1 MPSPSRSPS
10 IISVNAGTPFGDVEV
25 TEGAFTALTRFSSQ
39 VRKLMPPE
47 YARYEL
53 KSQFTGAS

>member
-10 IISVNAGTPFGDVEV
+10 IIVVNAGTPFGEVAV
-25 TEGAFTALTRFSSQ
+25 TEGAFTALTRFNSH
-39 VRKLMPPE
+39 VRKSMPPE

-53 KSQFTGAS
+53 KSQLIATS